1 MESYLEKRIEKRVE
15 RGVKRGFNKFFHGLF
30 FLIFGAA
37 LLAALA
43 YVVMLLWNWLLPSI
57 FGITTIDFWQALGIL
72 ALSKILFGGFGF
84 GKHNFRHKHK
94 HHNRLRE
101 RWMKMS
107 DEEREEFLKHRRHF
121 GCRNKNSKIEE
132 TEKPD

>member
-1 MESYLEKRIEKRVE
+1 MESYLEKQIERRVE
-15 RGVKRGFNKFFHGLF
+15 RGVKRGVHKFFHGLF
-30 FLIFGAA
+30 FLIFGVAIFA
-37 LLAALA
+37 IFGL
-43 YVVMLLWNWLLPSI
+43 VVMWLWNWLLPSI
-57 FGITTIDFWQALGIL
+57 FGITAIDFWQALGIL
-72 ALSKILFGGFGF
+72 ALSKILFGGFCF
-84 GKHNFRHKHK
+84 GKHHFKHKHR

-121 GCRNKNSKIEE
+121 GCKNKYSKIEE